1 MDMCYH
7 NRRNVQVTRSTPHF
21 PTKVTVWLLL
31 PALLLGNA
39 GLLAWSAYRHSPTY
53 SEPAHLAAG
62 ISHWQLSSYSLFCV
76 NPPGIRMVAAL
87 PILLFDPKTNWDRIA
102 DPPIT
107 RPEAQSE
114 SSFFSQMVPNRYGG
128 LRFALGVHPIQLAWG
143 IGLFRLGDA
152 TIRQV
157 RCADGR
163 RALVLFAVYTWP
175 RGCDCARRPCSS
187 DGRGGSL
194 CLLAVASATTLALCH
209 SSRSCPRIS
218 GTHEVHTLSNL
229 SPPSYYVA
237 CMPPG
242 SDKRNTFCGLAA

>member
-107 RPEAQSE
+107 RPEGAVGVEFLLTNGPQSLWWITVGAGRASHSACLGHRSV
-114 SSFFSQMVPNRYGG
+114 SSGRCNYSAGA
-128 LRFALGVHPIQLAWG
+128 LR
-143 IGLFRLGDA
+143 
-152 TIRQV
+152 
-157 RCADGR
+157 
-163 RALVLFAVYTWP
+163 
-175 RGCDCARRPCSS
+175 
-187 DGRGGSL
+187 
-194 CLLAVASATTLALCH
+194 
-209 SSRSCPRIS
+209 
-218 GTHEVHTLSNL
+218 
-229 SPPSYYVA
+229 
-237 CMPPG
+237 
-242 SDKRNTFCGLAA
+242 